1 MKLAG
6 SVSDRV
12 GSLDMGEHVFV
23 IVKGTVAGITHGDV
37 KDVFTRTHKV
47 TASALVIL
55 DPEDGRRMLD
65 EAQMIADERFG
76 IENLFRQAEEATADP
91 DTGEVGE

>member
-1 MKLAG
+1 
-6 SVSDRV
+6 
-12 GSLDMGEHVFV
+12 
-23 IVKGTVAGITHGDV
+23 
-37 KDVFTRTHKV
+37 
-47 TASALVIL
+47 
-55 DPEDGRRMLD
+55 MLD